1 MFHLN
6 KFLKKEVKH
15 MKKIVARIL
24 AAVALAATGAASLGC
39 FWVIVD
45 EPEAIDCLKD

>member
-1 MFHLN
+1 
-6 KFLKKEVKH
+6 

-39 FWVIVD
+39 LWFIAD